1 MATALMAWL
10 RAPAPTTW
18 TSTAPFWRS
27 TPAIAPATEFGFD
40 FVDTLSCSIIEM
52 VRQGMEGSLPAG
64 SSGFSAFGQV
74 VIEVV
79 TVRA

>member
-1 MATALMAWL
+1 
-10 RAPAPTTW
+10 
-18 TSTAPFWRS
+18 
-27 TPAIAPATEFGFD
+27 
-40 FVDTLSCSIIEM
+40 
-52 VRQGMEGSLPAG
+52 MEGSLPAG

>member
-1 MATALMAWL
+1 
-10 RAPAPTTW
+10 
-18 TSTAPFWRS
+18 
-27 TPAIAPATEFGFD
+27 
-40 FVDTLSCSIIEM
+40 M